1 MRITVAGAGYV
12 GMSMAV
18 LLSQKHSVT
27 VIDVLDRKV
36 DMINRRQSPIQD
48 AYIEKY
54 FAEKELDL
62 KAVLDPVE
70 AYSDAELVIIAAPT
84 NYDPKRNF
92 FDTSAVEAV
101 ISKVLE
107 VNPKA
112 AMVIKSTIPVGYT
125 ASVAAKY
132 GCPHILFSPEFLR
145 ESQALYDNLFRLT
158 QGQLLVT

>member
-12 GMSMAV
+12 GMSMAG

-48 AYIEKY
+48 AYIETY

-84 NYDPKRNF
+84 N
-92 FDTSAVEAV
+92 
-101 ISKVLE
+101 
-107 VNPKA
+107 
-112 AMVIKSTIPVGYT
+112 
-125 ASVAAKY
+125 
-132 GCPHILFSPEFLR
+132 
-145 ESQALYDNLFRLT
+145 
-158 QGQLLVT
+158 